1 MTRNQRSGIEKVKRI
16 IENVEGWL
24 QEKEGEFLYR
34 MAKKVSG
41 EHAIIE
47 IGSWK
52 GKSTICLALGSKAG
66 NKAKVY
72 AIDPH
77 SGPLHRE
84 IYGEVWTLED
94 FKSNI
99 CSAGCEDIVVPIVKT
114 SEEVAEGWNKPIEFL
129 FIDGAHEYKFVKLD
143 FELWH
148 PCLIKGGVIAF
159 HDTTGD
165 QSEGPK
171 RVVEEFIFNSRNFRD
186 IGFIDSITFATK
198 V

>member
-1 MTRNQRSGIEKVKRI
+1 MTRNQRSKIERVKRI

-24 QEKEGEFLYR
+24 QEKEGEFLYL

-77 SGPLHRE
+77 SGPLHRA
-84 IYGEVWTLED
+84 IYGEVGTFED
-94 FKSNI
+94 FKRNI
-99 CSAGCEDIVVPIVKT
+99 CSAGCEDIVAPIVKT
-114 SEEVAEGWNKPIEFL
+114 SEEAVEGWNKPVEFL
-129 FIDGAHEYKFVKLD
+129 FIDGAHEYEFVKLD

-148 PCLIKGGVIAF
+148 PHLIEGGVIAF

-171 RVVEEFIFNSRNFRD
+171 RVIEEFIFNSRNFRD
-186 IGFIDSITFATK
+186 IGFIDSIAFATK

>member
-1 MTRNQRSGIEKVKRI
+1 M
-16 IENVEGWL
+16 ENVEGWL

-34 MAKKVSG
+34 TAKNVSG
-41 EHAIIE
+41 EHAIVE

-72 AIDPH
+72 AVDPH
-77 SGPLHRE
+77 TGSTELKE
-84 IYGEVWTLED
+84 IYGEIWTLED

-99 CSAGCEDIVVPIVKT
+99 RSAGCKDIVVPIVKT
-114 SEEVAEGWNKPIEFL
+114 SEEAAEGWNKPIEFL
-129 FIDGAHEYKFVKLD
+129 FIDGAHEYELVKLD

-148 PCLIKGGVIAF
+148 PHLIKGGVIAF

-165 QSEGPK
+165 RLEGPK
-171 RVVEEFIFNSRNFRD
+171 RVVEEFVFNSRNFRD